1 MPSNVASTQSH
12 PPVVTDA
19 DEVARRNQFL
29 LSLGA
34 RVRALRSRRGL
45 TRKAVAHAAGVSERH
60 LANLELGTG
69 NASVLVL
76 LDVANALQ
84 CTLAEIVGDVTTSTP
99 EWLMLRELLT
109 PLDESALARVR
120 QAASQ
125 TLGMTQDPEARSRRI
140 ALIGLRGAGKT
151 TLGSRLAAALGC
163 PFTELSHEVEELA
176 GCRLSEIQALYGL
189 NAYRRYEQRALKQTI
204 ENHDAV
210 VIATP
215 GGLVSDPTAFNQLL
229 SHCTTIWLQA
239 SPEDHMG
246 RVMAQGDTR
255 PMQASPEAMEDL
267 KSILA
272 GRAAFYRKAQFT
284 LNTSQQP
291 LDETFE
297 KLLAIVQQHVST

>member
-1 MPSNVASTQSH
+1 MPTLPSATLSG
-12 PPVVTDA
+12 D
-19 DEVARRNQFL
+19 DRRNHFL

-34 RVRALRSRRGL
+34 RVRALRARRGL
-45 TRKAVAHAAGVSERH
+45 TRKAVAQAASVSERH

-99 EWLMLRELLT
+99 EWLMLRELLS
-109 PLDESALARVR
+109 PLDEAALARVR
-120 QAASQ
+120 AAAAQS
-125 TLGMTQDPEARSRRI
+125 LGVTQDPASRSRRI
-140 ALIGLRGAGKT
+140 ALIGLRGAGKS
-151 TLGSRLAAALGC
+151 TLGNRLAAALGC
-163 PFTELSHEVEELA
+163 PFTELSHEVEALA
-176 GCRLSEIQALYGL
+176 GCRLSEVQALYGL
-189 NAYRRYEQRALKQTI
+189 NAYRRYEQRALTQAI
-204 ENHDAV
+204 EHHEAV

-229 SHCTTIWLQA
+229 SHCTTVWLQA
-239 SPEDHMG
+239 KPEDHMS

-272 GRAAFYRKAQFT
+272 GRAAFYSKAQFT
-284 LNTSQQP
+284 LDTSKQP
-291 LDETFE
+291 LEETFQ
-297 KLLAIVQQHVST
+297 KLLSIVQQHVST

>member
-1 MPSNVASTQSH
+1 MPNNPPAASN
-12 PPVVTDA
+12 A
-19 DEVARRNQFL
+19 DEAARRNQFL
-29 LSLGA
+29 MSLGA

-84 CTLAEIVGDVTTSTP
+84 CALAEIVGDVTTSTP
-99 EWLMLRELLT
+99 EWLMLRELLA
-109 PLDESALARVR
+109 PLDESALGRVR
-120 QAASQ
+120 QAAAQ
-125 TLGMTQDPEARSRRI
+125 TLGLAQDPAVRSRRI

-151 TLGSRLAAALGC
+151 TLGSRLAAALGY
-163 PFTELSHEVEELA
+163 PFTELSSEVEELA

-189 NAYRRYEQRALKQTI
+189 NAHRRYEQRALKHTI
-204 ENHDAV
+204 ETHDAV

-272 GRAAFYRKAQFT
+272 GRAAFYGKAQFT
-284 LNTSQQP
+284 LNTSAQT
-291 LDETFE
+291 LDSTFE

>member
-1 MPSNVASTQSH
+1 MPSNVASTPNH
-12 PPVVTDA
+12 PPVATDA
-19 DEVARRNQFL
+19 DELARRNQFL
-29 LSLGA
+29 LSLGT
-34 RVRALRSRRGL
+34 RVRALRARRGL
-45 TRKAVAHAAGVSERH
+45 TRKAVAQAAGVSERH

-151 TLGSRLAAALGC
+151 TLGGRLAAALGC

-246 RVMAQGDTR
+246 RVVSQGDTR